1 MWGLISALAAGWAV
15 WSPSFGRSERPKKLR
30 VAKPQAWVTVQALR
44 LSGWTP
50 AILKQWQA
58 GSALVVALIWW
69 AVTKSVVAGLVMAWA
84 GWQLPIFWAEL
95 RAGRILSQ
103 QVRQVSQFIG
113 AVADGLNTGQSIPLA
128 VDSAARQITT
138 PPLGEAADTLIRRIN
153 GGARVQDALTQMGES
168 IDWQW
173 WKLFCD
179 MTQLVQEAGGTGSLF
194 DDLSWQ
200 LQEADRIQS
209 EFRVLTATFVGLVAI
224 FTLLIVGGAVISAVT
239 NPTGWAHVTRHFQ
252 WVLIVSSGIAVY
264 CFGGIR
270 KYARMGIQLEP

>member
-15 WSPSFGRSERPKKLR
+15 WTPSLGRSERPKKLR
-30 VAKPQAWVTVQALR
+30 VDKPQAWVTVQALR

-50 AILKQWQA
+50 AVLKQWQA
-58 GSALVVALIWW
+58 GSALAVALAWW
-69 AVTKSVVAGLVMAWA
+69 AVTQSVVAGLVMAWA

-128 VDSAARQITT
+128 VDSAARQITD

-173 WKLFCD
+173 WTLFCD

-224 FTLLIVGGAVISAVT
+224 FTLLIVGGAVVSAVA
-239 NPTGWAHVTRHFQ
+239 NPVGWAHVTRHFQ

-270 KYARMGIQLEP
+270 KYARMGIQLDP